1 MTDQE
6 IKSLYLGIG
15 LRIKELRQQRGLN
28 QEAFALLLDL
38 TRASIVNIEKG
49 RQRVTIHLIYDI
61 CRITGANI
69 SDILLP
75 EMKKEEEL
83 LPLWM
88 KKINSA
94 PEGDIF
100 REKQLTDFLLNLTSK
115 EPK

>member
-1 MTDQE
+1 
-6 IKSLYLGIG
+6 
-15 LRIKELRQQRGLN
+15 
-28 QEAFALLLDL
+28 
-38 TRASIVNIEKG
+38 
-49 RQRVTIHLIYDI
+49 
-61 CRITGANI
+61 
-69 SDILLP
+69 
-75 EMKKEEEL
+75 MKKEEEL